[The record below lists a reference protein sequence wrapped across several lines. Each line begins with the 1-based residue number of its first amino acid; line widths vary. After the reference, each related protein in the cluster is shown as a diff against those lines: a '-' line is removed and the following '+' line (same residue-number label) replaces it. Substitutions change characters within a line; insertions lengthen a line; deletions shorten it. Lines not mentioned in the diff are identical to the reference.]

1 VLPLPF
7 LNTINVRNGVSDWR
21 WRREGSGMEGRE
33 GEGGEEAA
41 AVKNEF
47 EILTYLP
54 ETGERQRLQ

>member
-1 VLPLPF
+1 ML
-7 LNTINVRNGVSDWR
+7 NGVSE
-21 WRREGSGMEGRE
+21 RREGDGRREGRGKGGRE
-33 GEGGEEAA
+33 GEGGKEAV

>member
-1 VLPLPF
+1 ME
-7 LNTINVRNGVSDWR
+7 GEGGEG
-21 WRREGSGMEGRE
+21 REGE